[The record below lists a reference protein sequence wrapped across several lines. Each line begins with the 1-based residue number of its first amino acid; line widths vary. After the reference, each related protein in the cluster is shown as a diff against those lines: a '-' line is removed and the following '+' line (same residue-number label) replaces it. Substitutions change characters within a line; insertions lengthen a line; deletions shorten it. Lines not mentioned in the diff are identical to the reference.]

1 MRANRDFLR
10 KKADQAHFYVFCSF
24 QTPVREKEQPDRRIY
39 FAARVGEKKPQGFVS
54 LLVDSVAGPQLKNPC
69 NCLPKTQ
76 VCANTKVDVYG
87 LTPARC
93 RKVKGMALRSEL
105 KPR

>member
-1 MRANRDFLR
+1 MIGANCQFSFQKIQIKSVSFKLLTANRENVEDNVSHESDER
-10 KKADQAHFYVFCSF
+10 KSDVKLTDH
-24 QTPVREKEQPDRRIY
+24 D
-39 FAARVGEKKPQGFVS
+39 
-54 LLVDSVAGPQLKNPC
+54 LVIDNVTGPQQKSPRD
-69 NCLPKTQ
+69 CLPKTQ

-93 RKVKGMALRSEL
+93 RKVKEICSRSEL